1 MGQRSWEDLFG
12 RGVPGGL
19 RYDVRGVSPKG
30 AEGVVR
36 YGAMGVVLRD
46 GRPRVNLGRIG
57 VTGLDGGEDIISS
70 EQLEPDAARA
80 LGVWLIE
87 AAIAAEMEAEG
98 HSSDRAE

>member
-1 MGQRSWEDLFG
+1 MSQRRWEDLFG
-12 RGVPGGL
+12 QGVPGGL
-19 RYDVRGVSPKG
+19 RYDARGVSLKG

-57 VTGLDGGEDIISS
+57 VTRLDGGEDIISD
-70 EQLEPDAARA
+70 EQLERDAARA

-87 AAIAAEMEAEG
+87 AAIVAELSAEQAQDEG
-98 HSSDRAE
+98 

>member
-1 MGQRSWEDLFG
+1 MSQRRWEDLFG
-12 RGVPGGL
+12 QGVPGGL
-19 RYDVRGVSPKG
+19 RHDVRGVSLKG

-57 VTGLDGGEDIISS
+57 VVEREGEEDIVSN
-70 EQLEPDAARA
+70 EQLERDAARA

-87 AAIAAEMEAEG
+87 AAVAAEMEASGRGE
-98 HSSDRAE
+98 DT